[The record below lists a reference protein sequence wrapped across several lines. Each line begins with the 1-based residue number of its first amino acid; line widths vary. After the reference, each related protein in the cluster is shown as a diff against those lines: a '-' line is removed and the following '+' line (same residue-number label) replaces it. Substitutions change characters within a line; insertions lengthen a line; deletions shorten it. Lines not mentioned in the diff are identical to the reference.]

1 MQRFRYSGAGWR
13 RRRGMGEQMD
23 ATTLTVTAGAALA
36 GFLIAALLGKA
47 LIPVLHRLKFG
58 QTIRDEG
65 PAWHRAKQGTPT
77 MGGVLFIIGSLAAAL
92 LAIIAGQF
100 LLPVK
105 VFSGTSLTLTK
116 LFGGMLLALCCGAIG
131 FVDDYIK
138 VVKKRNLGLT
148 ASQKLFAQLLVAAG
162 YAISLYMAGGSRFY
176 IPFFGLVDWGIW
188 FIPFCMFVVVAM
200 TNATNLTDGIDG
212 LCGTVSFVA
221 TLFFLVLAGMLEYV
235 GQGLLAA
242 AFAGSL
248 AGFLVW
254 NLHPAKVFMGD
265 TGSLFIGGLLC
276 ALAFGINQPFLLVP
290 VGVVYIAENLS
301 VLLQVGYFKLTHGKR
316 LFKMAPLHHHFEMC
330 GWSEAKIVTVFSLV
344 TLLGCIGAALLVIYA

>member
-1 MQRFRYSGAGWR
+1 
-13 RRRGMGEQMD
+13 MD

-36 GFLIAALLGKA
+36 GFLIAALLGKV

-58 QTIRDEG
+58 QTIREEG
-65 PAWHRAKQGTPT
+65 PAWHKNKQGTPT
-77 MGGVLFIIGSLAAAL
+77 MGGMLFIIGSLAAAL

-188 FIPFCMFVVVAM
+188 FVPFCMFVVVAM

>member
-1 MQRFRYSGAGWR
+1 MVQIQR
-13 RRRGMGEQMD
+13 RRMAPQERNGRTMD

-36 GFLIAALLGKA
+36 GFLIAALLGKV

-58 QTIRDEG
+58 QTIREEG

-77 MGGVLFIIGSLAAAL
+77 MGGMLFIIGSLAAAL

-188 FIPFCMFVVVAM
+188 FVPFCMFVVVAM

-221 TLFFLVLAGMLEYV
+221 NLFFLVLAGMLEYV